1 MFVYLSLSRAS
12 ESLVMIGASEFL
24 PIYIEN
30 QFILTPSEATTL
42 AGRHFHSYSLWNF
55 YEKFSYMYL
64 WTISNKQKVEG
75 LVAFA

>member
-12 ESLVMIGASEFL
+12 EYLIIIGASEFL
-24 PIYIEN
+24 PLYIEN

-42 AGRHFHSYSLWNF
+42 AGRYFHLYSLWNF
-55 YEKFSYMYL
+55 YVKFSYMHL

-75 LVAFA
+75 VVAFA